1 MQVSKVEIISG
12 WIKIKMI
19 YVRLQC
25 QEERAEIKS
34 DKHMYKERKIK
45 CVIYFETISSKGYE
59 KLDLLK
65 IQKKYCSIDRSKQYL
80 VVHIL

>member
-1 MQVSKVEIISG
+1 MDKNKNDICTLTMSG
-12 WIKIKMI
+12 G
-19 YVRLQC
+19 
-25 QEERAEIKS
+25 KS
-34 DKHMYKERKIK
+34 GNKNLINTCTRKGKLNVLYILK
-45 CVIYFETISSKGYE
+45 PYHLRDME